1 MPFRVECAPVIGPP
15 SIRPAHMFPNCFMQW
30 IANLFR
36 RLRKPA
42 TDDQAANE
50 EKPPVH
56 TITRQGLRAAVFTGR
71 RCCGH
76 MGHLVEFQRW
86 ERHVDEWQPVALVF
100 DDELQDAMDLLT
112 DAKEWI
118 VREEASPRGPR

>member
-1 MPFRVECAPVIGPP
+1 
-15 SIRPAHMFPNCFMQW
+15 MQR

-36 RLRKPA
+36 RRRMPA
-42 TDDQAANE
+42 SDDRAADE

-71 RCCGH
+71 RCCEH
-76 MGHLVEFQRW
+76 TGHLVELQRW

-100 DDELQDAMDLLT
+100 ADELQDAMDLL
-112 DAKEWI
+112 AEAREWI
-118 VREEASPRGPR
+118 GSQPVQ